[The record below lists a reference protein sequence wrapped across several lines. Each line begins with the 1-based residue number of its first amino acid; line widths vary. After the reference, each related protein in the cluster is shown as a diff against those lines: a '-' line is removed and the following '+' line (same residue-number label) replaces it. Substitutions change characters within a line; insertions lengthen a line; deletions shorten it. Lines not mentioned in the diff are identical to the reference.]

1 MPDECNCRIGPPGSF
16 WGCAPSSPTR
26 SLTQRIGVFQFP
38 HHNLA
43 EWRATDIV
51 TRYRVTTQSV
61 WKLNCGVLVGGQT
74 ILSAVRLQAN
84 AGPLKAGARQT
95 VLRSGL
101 QRYSRHSCGIRSGV
115 TSTRHGAIELRCR
128 AAFVTLQSEIRPE
141 YSKEI
146 SPGPARSTPPRW
158 PRWRTRK
165 AGSCGC
171 ESYGVPHAGASPPS
185 AEPPRSRHPA
195 SVTMFA
201 RAVER

>member
-74 ILSAVRLQAN
+74 IISAVRLQAN

-158 PRWRTRK
+158 PRRERLDLVGVNRTAYRTPERRHHPLSRL
-165 AGSCGC
+165 GRGT
-171 ESYGVPHAGASPPS
+171 PHL
-185 AEPPRSRHPA
+185 SRC
-195 SVTMFA
+195 SLG
-201 RAVER
+201 R